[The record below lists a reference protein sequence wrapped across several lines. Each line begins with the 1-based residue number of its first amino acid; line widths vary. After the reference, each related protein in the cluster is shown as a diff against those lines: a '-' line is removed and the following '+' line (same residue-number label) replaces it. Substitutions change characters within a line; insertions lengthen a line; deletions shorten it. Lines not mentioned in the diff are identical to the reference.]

1 MAAKPLPDPS
11 STIPPPYIA
20 NAATAV
26 DIPVVPG
33 QTIDWQNHTTFPIH
47 ITVQSVNGIYP
58 LTDNDFRVPAQTSFP
73 GSKQNSVKADTPPGE
88 YLFNRGLAEGGG
100 KIIVQPG

>member
-1 MAAKPLPDPS
+1 MAAKPLPEPS
-11 STIPPPYIA
+11 STIPVYIA

-47 ITVQSVNGIYP
+47 ITVQPVNGIYP
-58 LTDNDFRVPAQTSFP
+58 LTDNDFNVPAQTSFP
-73 GSKQNSVKADTPPGE
+73 GSKLNAVKTDTPPNE
-88 YLFNRGLAEGGG
+88 YPFNRGASLGSG
-100 KIIVQPG
+100 KIIVQ